1 MTIEFLIQMINNR
14 LIRLQEDRIL
24 AQSVGDLNMIVA
36 IDNEITE
43 TQITL
48 NALRGL

>member
-36 IDNEITE
+36 IDKEITE